1 MVNQVDT
8 SEPLDIPFSLP
19 EHSALVQAAEFRNVQ
34 ILRHHTN
41 IKKLEEQLPLAQL
54 VVSDLASC
62 TIEIIADQLLAAI
75 EKL

>member
-1 MVNQVDT
+1 MNQVDT
-8 SEPLDIPFSLP
+8 SDLLDIPLSLP
-19 EHSALVQAAEFRNVQ
+19 GHSALAQAAEFRNAQ

-54 VVSDLASC
+54 IVSDLAAC

-75 EKL
+75 EQI